1 MEGAEGAVIA
11 VVIILALLVLFSIG
25 GTPAPAPKPAPAPPA
40 PPVIDMLIAERA
52 MLLTKLDLDLQAT
65 ELRLRQGGSVQAAE
79 GAAIVRARAIEFIKG
94 FK

>member
-1 MEGAEGAVIA
+1 MEGLIIGVVVVIA
-11 VVIILALLVLFSIG
+11 VLVLFGIG
-25 GTPAPAPKPAPAPPA
+25 GTPPAPAPKPAPPA
-40 PPVIDMLIAERA
+40 PPIIDMLNAERG

-94 FK
+94 YK